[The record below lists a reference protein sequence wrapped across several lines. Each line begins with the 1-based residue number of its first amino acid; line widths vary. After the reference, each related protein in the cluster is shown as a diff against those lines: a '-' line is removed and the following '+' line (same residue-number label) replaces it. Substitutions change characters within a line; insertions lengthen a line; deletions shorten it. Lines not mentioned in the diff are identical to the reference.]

1 MTISFQN
8 FGREQ
13 ILWKSPESILF
24 IHKLLLTMSQIC
36 ADEIEP
42 LRRNQKSV
50 ETPEIST
57 FQRLMP
63 QVKKLFSFFFVFFFF
78 DIEFAFLSRHCCHYA
93 LHCHFSTLA

>member
-24 IHKLLLTMSQIC
+24 IHKLLLTMSQISE
-36 ADEIEP
+36 DEIEP

-63 QVKKLFSFFFVFFFF
+63 QVKKIVFIFFRIFFF
-78 DIEFAFLSRHCCHYA
+78 
-93 LHCHFSTLA
+93 